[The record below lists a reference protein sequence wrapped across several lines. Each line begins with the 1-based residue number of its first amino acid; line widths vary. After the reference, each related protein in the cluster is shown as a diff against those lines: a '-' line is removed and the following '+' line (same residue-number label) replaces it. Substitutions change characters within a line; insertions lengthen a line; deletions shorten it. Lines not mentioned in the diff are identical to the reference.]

1 MGNRIRPAGLVLTL
15 MMIARLAL
23 PYPNASARPA
33 TPGTTTV
40 SPVCG
45 AAATAVAASPS
56 PSISPRIRV
65 ATPIPLDS
73 PPLRTVRDV
82 PLPGPASRFDYQSF
96 DPTTGRLYIAHM
108 AAGQLIV
115 FDTATGTVLGT
126 VADLPSI
133 TGVLVVPNLNRV
145 YVAVAGDHQIA
156 VVDTRSLTVTDRFGA
171 IGFPDGLDLAPHQ
184 QRIFVSDESG
194 GGEVVID
201 MATNTVTATIDIG
214 GDAGNTHYDA
224 GSGCMLVTVQT
235 RDQLVAIDPAT
246 ARIVGRYDMGEK
258 CQSPHGFLVD
268 APNRRAFVTCE
279 DNAMMQVVDL
289 TTMRVTATLPTGDGP
304 DVLAFDPGWCRLYVA
319 SESGTVS
326 VFDEQGDKLQSD
338 GTYQAPHAHS
348 VAVDPATHLVYLPL
362 ENVAGQPVLRV
373 MTPVPPTSHVS
384 RAPRRP

>member
-1 MGNRIRPAGLVLTL
+1 MGNRIRPAGLAAML
-15 MMIARLAL
+15 MMIASLAL

-33 TPGTTTV
+33 TPGTTTA

-45 AAATAVAASPS
+45 AAATAFPSQSMSPS
-56 PSISPRIRV
+56 AGA
-65 ATPIPLDS
+65 ATPVPPDS
-73 PPLRTVRDV
+73 PPLRMVRDV

-108 AAGQLIV
+108 GAGQLIA

-133 TGVLVVPNLNRV
+133 TGVLVVPNLSRV

-171 IGFPDGLDLAPHQ
+171 IGFPDGLDLAPRQ
-184 QRIFVSDESG
+184 QRVFVSDESG

-201 MATNTVTATIDIG
+201 MATKTVTTTIDIG

-268 APNRRAFVTCE
+268 VPNRRAFVTCE
-279 DNAMMQVVDL
+279 DNATMQVVDL

-304 DVLAFDPGWCRLYVA
+304 DVLAFDSDWRRLYVA
-319 SESGTVS
+319 SESGTIS
-326 VFDEQGDKLQSD
+326 VFHEQGDKLQSD

-348 VAVDPATHLVYLPL
+348 IAVDPATHLVYLPL
-362 ENVAGQPVLRV
+362 ENVNGQPVLRI
-373 MTPVPPTSHVS
+373 MTPVPPTSYVS
-384 RAPRRP
+384 RTPRRP